1 MTNREIIEK
10 KLKEKGYKLGCWSS
24 LMEVLPKKQLEK
36 VIANMFY
43 EEDTDVLIRR
53 RLYVVEIDEVD
64 GEIDFSVLSQGE
76 YISRYGDERW
86 DEEC

>member
-10 KLKEKGYKLGCWSS
+10 KLSEKGYKLGCWST
-24 LMEVLPKKQLEK
+24 LMELLPKKQLEK
-36 VIANMFY
+36 VIENMFY
-43 EEDTDVLIRR
+43 QEDTDVLIRR
-53 RLYVVEIDEVD
+53 SLYVVEIDEVD
-64 GEIDFSVLSQGE
+64 GEIDFSVLNQAE

>member
-10 KLKEKGYKLGCWSS
+10 ELKEKGYKLGYWST
-24 LMEVLPKKQLEK
+24 LMELLPKKQLEK
-36 VIANMFY
+36 VITNMFY
-43 EEDTDVLIRR
+43 QEDTDVLIRR

-64 GEIDFSVLSQGE
+64 GEINFSVLSQEE

>member
-10 KLKEKGYKLGCWSS
+10 KLSEKGYKLGCWST
-24 LMEVLPKKQLEK
+24 LMELLPKKQLEK
-36 VIANMFY
+36 VIENMFY
-43 EEDTDVLIRR
+43 QEDTDVLIRR
-53 RLYVVEIDEVD
+53 SLYVVEIDEVD

>member
-1 MTNREIIEK
+1 MTNRQIIEQ
-10 KLKEKGYKLGCWSS
+10 KLKEQNLKIGCWSTM
-24 LMEVLPKKQLEK
+24 MELLPNKQLEK
-36 VIANMFY
+36 VIENMFY
-43 EEDTDVLIRR
+43 QTDTDVLIKRK
-53 RLYVVEIDEVD
+53 LYVVEIDEVD

>member
-10 KLKEKGYKLGCWSS
+10 RLSEKGYELGCWST
-24 LMEVLPKKQLEK
+24 LMKLLPKKQLEK
-36 VIANMFY
+36 VIENMFY
-43 EEDTDVLIRR
+43 QEDTDVLIRR
-53 RLYVVEIDEVD
+53 SLYVVEIDEVD
-64 GEIDFSVLSQGE
+64 GEIDFSVLNQVE